1 MIFMIFHWIF
11 LVFHG
16 ILMVNLIVNHGILIV
31 FNNI

>member
-1 MIFMIFHWIF
+1 MIFMIFHWI
-11 LVFHG
+11 LMVFHG